1 MKRAPALLAVAL
13 LAAIEPASTQPR
25 PTPTRIRADAIRSHM
40 TFLADDLLEG
50 RGTGTRGFELAA
62 KYVAAQ
68 FEAAGLRPAG
78 TDGGYYQRVH
88 FRRTKPIGEQ
98 SSFALVRGDVSEPFI
113 WGRDFVARS
122 NAVDTRFIAT
132 APIVFVGY
140 GVSAPEY
147 GHDDYADDVRGAIVA
162 FLPDVPSTVP
172 MDRRDYY
179 TSVKWDLARQHGA
192 IATIELSTPDT
203 DNRWP
208 WEDRMSWV
216 THGAAT
222 WLEPD
227 GTVPDD
233 ALLPRVLLSSAGT
246 VRLLGTVSRAVSDV
260 IGARRPLRLPNA
272 ILNIAAR
279 HEEMSSPHVLA
290 ILPGS
295 EPQRREEYVV
305 YVAHLDGSGRDEPVA
320 GDDIYNS
327 AIDNGLGSAML
338 VTLAQAF
345 GGLAERPNRS
355 MIFLAATGEELG
367 IVGSPYFVEHPTVPL
382 DAIVAVINIDGPSL
396 LTDSVNAVLAM
407 GASNSSLGTVVDAAA
422 RLLRLKVNKAAAP
435 LNYSDHF
442 PFVMKGIPALWIV
455 GSGNESTEANATAQ
469 RRIHT
474 PADDMNWPFRWDVAE
489 TLAQLNFQIGQRIA
503 NQPERPRW
511 NANDILGEKFDRPRA
526 R

>member
-1 MKRAPALLAVAL
+1 MKRAPALAVVL
-13 LAAIEPASTQPR
+13 LAATAPASTQPR
-25 PTPTRIRADAIRSHM
+25 PTSAPIRADAIRSHM

-50 RGTGTRGFELAA
+50 RGTGTRGFDLAA

-78 TDGGYYQRVH
+78 TDGGYYQRVR

-98 SSFALVRGDVSEPFI
+98 SSFALVRPDGSEPFV

-122 NAVDTRFIAT
+122 NAAHTPFIAT
-132 APIVFVGY
+132 APMVFVGY

-162 FLPDVPSTVP
+162 FLPDVPSTMP

-192 IATIELSTPDT
+192 VATIELSTPDT
-203 DNRWP
+203 DKRWP

-222 WLEPD
+222 WLKPD
-227 GTVPDD
+227 GTIPDNT
-233 ALLPRVLLSSAGT
+233 LLPRVLLSSAGT
-246 VRLLGTVSRAVSDV
+246 ARLLGTVSRSVSDV
-260 IGARRPLRLPNA
+260 IAAPRPFRLPNA
-272 ILNIAAR
+272 ILNVAAR

-295 EPQRREEYVV
+295 DPQRREEYVV
-305 YVAHLDGSGRDEPVA
+305 YVAHLDGSGRDEPVN

-345 GGLAERPNRS
+345 GGLAERPRRS
-355 MIFLAATGEELG
+355 VIFFAATGEELG

-382 DAIVAVINIDGPSL
+382 DAIVAAVNMDGPSL
-396 LTDSVNAVLAM
+396 LTGSVDAVLAM
-407 GASNSSLGTVVDAAA
+407 GASNSSLGTVVDSAAQ
-422 RLLRLKVNKAAAP
+422 LLRLKVNKAAAP

-455 GSGNESTEANATAQ
+455 GNGNESTEAHDTAR

-474 PADDMNWPFRWDVAE
+474 PADDMNRPFRWDVAE
-489 TLAQLNFQIGQRIA
+489 TLAELNFLIGQTIA
-503 NQPERPRW
+503 NQPDRPRW
-511 NANDILGEKFDRPRA
+511 NANDILGDKFGRPAGR
-526 R
+526 